1 MRVSVLGELRL
12 TDDAGRTLDLGEG
25 RRRRRNLRA
34 LICVL
39 ALEDRPVPSSRLKAL
54 LWDDPDRDH
63 TSVLTNLVAQ
73 ARRVLP
79 PGRLVTETGTA
90 GARLYRLARRA
101 VDADDFVR
109 DAERGDAARDRGRL
123 ATAAVHYRRAM
134 APWQGVSPDRTLH
147 DLPDTEGARAR
158 VDPLRALRVR
168 VAESLVA
175 VQLDLGRQSPELVEE
190 IGGHLAFDP
199 ANENL
204 HRDRLVALYRLG
216 RRTDALRAYRDA
228 AAAIEAELG
237 VPPGPAL
244 RRVHEQ
250 IAAGTLPP
258 HAGEPDEPR
267 ARPVLRAGGLSYRGV
282 TDYTLGGKDNTE
294 AERAFVDKIIAD
306 TGTDATL
313 ITKDNR
319 DCVLRMVR
327 TLAGRGVRQFLDLG
341 SGLPEQISPSVHQT
355 ARTAADEPPRVVY
368 IDNDPVVAI
377 TSRAMYSGAGV
388 AFHELDL
395 MDVEAV
401 LDAASRC
408 LDFAEPIG
416 LIAANSL
423 QYVGDVDDDLG
434 TGQVT
439 ELVTAYVDALVP
451 GSYLAVTHIT
461 GDGIDPRLRRYID
474 STEPGAALP
483 QHLRTTGQIERLLV
497 GLPLLPPGLTDVG
510 AWRPERPFVRRDLRI
525 IGGIGAK
532 V

>member
-12 TDDAGRTLDLGEG
+12 TDDEGRPLDLGEG
-25 RRRRRNLRA
+25 SRRRRNLRA

-90 GARLYRLARRA
+90 GARLYRLTRST
-101 VDADDFVR
+101 VDADDFVSE
-109 DAERGDAARDRGRL
+109 AERGDAARDKGRL

-134 APWQGVSPDRTLH
+134 APWQGVTPEQTLH
-147 DLPDTEGARAR
+147 DLPDTEGARVRAE
-158 VDPLRALRVR
+158 PLRALRVR
-168 VAESLVA
+168 VAEALVA
-175 VQLDLGRQSPELVEE
+175 TQLDLGRHSDELVAE
-190 IGGHLAFDP
+190 IGEHLAFDP

-216 RRTDALRAYRDA
+216 RRTDALRAYQSA
-228 AAAIEAELG
+228 AAAIETELG

-250 IAAGTLPP
+250 IAAGTLPR
-258 HAGEPDEPR
+258 AERDEPR

-294 AERAFVDKIIAD
+294 EERAFVDKIVAD

-327 TLAGRGVRQFLDLG
+327 TLAGLGVRQFLDLG

-368 IDNDPVVAI
+368 VDNDPVVAI

-401 LDAASRC
+401 LDAAGRC

-416 LIAANSL
+416 LIAANTL
-423 QYVGDVDDDLG
+423 QYVGDADDDLG
-434 TGQVT
+434 TAQIT
-439 ELVTAYVDALVP
+439 ELVTAYVDALAT
-451 GSYLAVTHIT
+451 GSYLALTHIT
-461 GDGIDPRLRRYID
+461 GDGIDPRLRPYID
-474 STEPGAALP
+474 STEPDAALP
-483 QHLRTTGQIERLLV
+483 QHLRTTEQIERLLV

-510 AWRPERPFVRRDLRI
+510 AWRPERPFVPRDLRI